1 MSHLLADMLGSILP
15 LSQFIRKPPVEGEP
29 VMRRKSPARHKSRWV
44 RLSSCLLLSFLTFST
59 IAAADPACPA
69 GALGVTRTLVLGTK
83 GGFAIGLKTYPQS
96 LDLADHEVVLTFDD
110 GPSPT
115 TTPRVLDALAKQCVH
130 ATFFLIGRNAAAYPA
145 LVRRERAA
153 GHTLGHHTFSHPAE
167 TLRLMKDAAAR
178 ADIDKGF
185 AADDKAAYRGT
196 PSAQAGVSPKVPF
209 FRFPGFADTPSL
221 DAWLEGRNIG
231 IFGADL
237 WASDWLTLT
246 PDAELNLILT
256 RLEQEKRGI
265 LLLHDTRRSTALML
279 PKLLVELKKR
289 GFHIVHL
296 VPDAGPPPN
305 FRQAPKGW
313 TSETEAILA
322 KVLPRLE
329 RLKGGKRTGSQ
340 TKPPPAMPEM
350 PEPRNSTR

>member
-1 MSHLLADMLGSILP
+1 MIRSSREDADPI
-15 LSQFIRKPPVEGEP
+15 
-29 VMRRKSPARHKSRWV
+29 MRRHSSAFQNSRLPG
-44 RLSSCLLLSFLTFST
+44 LSLSLFLGLGLSAG
-59 IAAADPACPA
+59 AAAQGSACPA
-69 GALGVTRTLVLGTK
+69 AALGVARQIVLGTK

-115 TTPRVLDALAKQCVH
+115 TTPAVLKALGAQCVH

-145 LVRRERAA
+145 LVRRELAA
-153 GHTLGHHTFSHPAE
+153 GHTLGHHTFSHPAQ
-167 TLRLMKDAAAR
+167 TLRLMQDGAAR

-185 AADDKAAYRGT
+185 AADDKAAYGDK
-196 PSAQAGVSPKVPF
+196 PSAQAGVSPKVRF
-209 FRFPGFADTPSL
+209 FRFPGFADTPKL
-221 DAWLEGRNIG
+221 DAWLESRNIG

-237 WASDWLTLT
+237 WASDWLPMT
-246 PDAELNLILT
+246 PAAELKLVLA
-256 RLEQEKRGI
+256 RLEKEKRGI

-279 PKLLVELKKR
+279 PKLLIALKKR

-296 VPDAGPPPN
+296 VPGAGAPPK

-313 TSETEAILA
+313 HSETEAILA

-329 RLKGGKRTGSQ
+329 RLKGSRRTGSQ
-340 TKPPPAMPEM
+340 TKPPPMPEM
-350 PEPRNSTR
+350 PEPRT